1 MRTNSRLTAASRTSR
16 NSTLARAVAAILGA
30 SAAHAVLAVGAANPI
45 PDPGST
51 GSGSASNA
59 SQLQEVIVTAERRVQ
74 NAQDVPITIQ
84 ALTGQTLQAL
94 HVETLSDY
102 LKYVPNVT
110 MAETGP
116 GEDTLFIRGISTGL
130 SGVQALAATGQFPN
144 VALYLDDQPTDMPG
158 RQLDV
163 YAVDLE
169 RIEVLEGPQGTLFG
183 AGAQAGVVRYVTNKP
198 ALNKLEVSANAGYGT
213 TAHGDPNSSVNAM
226 LNLPLLKD
234 TLAARVVIFTDHR
247 GGYINNLPATFA
259 RSGTDLGLK
268 DENGGVVP
276 ANSPTIDNYDLVAN
290 AINPVSYQGGRASL
304 LWKINDDW
312 SALVEQTYQSMDA
325 QGVFYEMPYGSA
337 GTVLSASGVPSG
349 GQPLPPYSVNMFEPS
364 YNKDTFEDTALTVK
378 GKVGPI
384 GVVYAGSYLDRN
396 TQSQGDYTNYARGR
410 YGYYYQCTGVSYS
423 ATKAG
428 AGATCYSPG
437 MFWHETLRN
446 THLSQELRASTPDDW
461 RLRGVVGLYYEN
473 EKIYDVTDWLYR
485 TVPQCSPSGPA
496 SNCFLPVGPRPAEST
511 NEPGLRNSL
520 TAFSDDYIR
529 TFIQKAAYVS
539 SSFDLIPKVLTITG
553 GIRYFDMY
561 DAVTGG
567 DFGSFGCKAFGP
579 TSSFGRCLSSNGVS
593 FDAQDPH
600 TQVLTGHLGRAN
612 LSWHVTPD
620 VMLYYTYSQGYRPGG
635 FNRGATGHLPGPD
648 TLNQFYTPEEYGSDL
663 LTNNEAGWK
672 SEWFDHH
679 LLFNGALY
687 QEHWDNAQTVFF
699 CSACGFGNVSFQTN
713 GPFYQ
718 VRGLELQL
726 AAHVFTGLSVQGSA
740 SWNSSRLTNSPA
752 LVDNNPDSVNFGK
765 PITSRYLNG
774 VATPVANVYGPEGS
788 SLAFSPPFEANLRVR
803 YDWSVGSYLPYVQ
816 VGFQHQAH
824 THSATGYLTVY
835 DQPDWTTYDASVG
848 VSKDDWT
855 LSIDGSN
862 LTNVNKSLF
871 SNAWQFIETQTP
883 MRPRVLELN
892 FHYQFQQA
900 E

>member
-1 MRTNSRLTAASRTSR
+1 MKM
-16 NSTLARAVAAILGA
+16 NSTVAATVAAILGGVSVTVA
-30 SAAHAVLAVGAANPI
+30 LAGPDAATGTSPAVA
-45 PDPGST
+45 DSST
-51 GSGSASNA
+51 AGDA
-59 SQLQEVIVTAERRVQ
+59 SQLQTVIVTAQRRVQ

-84 ALTGQTLQAL
+84 ALTGQTLQDL
-94 HVETLSDY
+94 HVQTLSDY

-110 MAETGP
+110 MAETAP
-116 GEDTLFIRGISTGL
+116 GEDTLFMRGISTGI

-183 AGAQAGVVRYVTNKP
+183 AGAQAGVVRYVTNRP
-198 ALNKLEVSANAGYGT
+198 ELDTFEVAANAGYGP
-213 TAHGDPNSSVNAM
+213 TAHGDPNTNVNGVI
-226 LNLPLLKD
+226 NLPLIAN
-234 TLAARVVIFTDHR
+234 TLATRLVIFNDSR

-259 RSGTDLGLK
+259 RSGTDLGLA

-276 ANSPTIDNYDLVAN
+276 TGSPAISNDFLVGN
-290 AINPVSYQGGRASL
+290 AINPVTYQGGRASL
-304 LWKINDDW
+304 LWRINDDW
-312 SALVEQTYQSMDA
+312 NVLVEQTYQDMDA

-337 GTVLSASGVPSG
+337 GTVLSSSGVPSG
-349 GQPLPPYSVNMFEPS
+349 GEALPPYSVNLFEPS
-364 YNKDTFEDTALTVK
+364 YNKDKFENTALTVT
-378 GKVGPI
+378 GKAGPMSL
-384 GVVYAGSYLDRN
+384 VYAGSYLDRN

-423 ATKAG
+423 STKGNAD
-428 AGATCYSPG
+428 ATCYSPG
-437 MFWHETLRN
+437 MFWRETLRN

-461 RLRGVVGLYYEN
+461 RLRGVAGLYYED

-485 TVPQCSPSGPA
+485 TVPQCSPSGPT
-496 SNCFLPVGPRPAEST
+496 SNCFLPVGPRPGESA
-511 NEPGLRNSL
+511 NNPGLRNAL

-529 TFIQKAAYVS
+529 TFTQKAAYVS
-539 SSFDLIPKVLTITG
+539 ASYDILPKVMTLTG

-561 DAVTGG
+561 DAVVGG
-567 DFGSFGCKAFGP
+567 DFGSFGCKEYG
-579 TSSFGRCLSSNGVS
+579 TTTYFGRCLDSNGVS
-593 FDAQDPH
+593 FNAQNPH

-612 LSWHVTPD
+612 LEWHVTPD

-648 TLNQFYTPEEYGSDL
+648 GLNQYYTPTEYGSDL
-663 LTNNEAGWK
+663 LTNNEIGWK
-672 SEWFDHH
+672 SEWLDHH
-679 LLFNGALY
+679 VLINGTLY

-713 GPFYQ
+713 GPFYL
-718 VRGLELQL
+718 VRGAELQL

-740 SWNSSRLTNSPA
+740 SWNSSSLSNSPA
-752 LVDNNPDSVNFGK
+752 LVDNNPASVNLGK
-765 PITSRYLNG
+765 PITTRYVSG
-774 VATPVANVYGPEGS
+774 VATPVANVYGSEGE

-803 YDWSVGSYLPYVQ
+803 YDWLIGSYMPYAQ

-824 THSATGYLTVY
+824 SHSATGYLTVY
-835 DQPDWTTYDASVG
+835 DQPGWTTYDASVG

-855 LSIDGSN
+855 ISIDGSN
-862 LTNVNKSLF
+862 LTDVNKSLF
-871 SNAWQFIETQTP
+871 SNAWQFIETETP
-883 MRPRVLELN
+883 MRPRVIELN
-892 FHYQFQQA
+892 FHYHFGRQQQESAA
-900 E
+900 EPGH